1 VKIDST
7 DWPRRSAASE
17 LEIDQLLAEGS
28 PHHAVDDSRLLN
40 HPAIASWVREAY
52 CVLLELQEQPDSK
65 KLLAQLDCVRNEF
78 ERASDAFGTVLL
90 AEQAMLDTARKTHI
104 DRLEQMVAAR
114 QAQVA
119 NLEQA
124 VAQRDARLEQ
134 VVTARDALLE
144 QLEEAA
150 SARKAQVSDLEH
162 AVAQRDALLQQ
173 LEEAAAAQ
181 HAQVAD
187 LEQAVAQRDALVG
200 QLEEAAAAEQALQAQ
215 TSERMREQ
223 RNKLLYRL
231 NKLQT
236 GAAWQLAKPFRS
248 AEYRWPSLVRAIAT
262 LPKLAYW
269 ALTFQLRSRL
279 GVSRQARLLLHTGL
293 FDLPWYLEHNQDIV
307 LNGANPVL
315 HWLVSGWREDR
326 DPSPLFDC
334 SWYLDQN
341 SDVAQAQINPLVH
354 YVQNGACEGRDPNP
368 LFDSDWYLDQNRD
381 VVESQANPLAHYLRA
396 GAREGR
402 DPNPLFDSDWY
413 LDQNRDVVESQAN
426 PLAHYLRVG
435 AREGRDPNPLFDSHW
450 YLEQNPDVAQAQINP
465 LAHYLRGGAD
475 EGRDPSPLFDSHWY
489 LAQNPDVAQAQ
500 LNPLVHYLRSGAC
513 EGRDPNPLFDGAWYL
528 RQHPEL
534 AETKTN
540 PLLHYIINGADGSIS
555 PGPRFDAGNYF
566 TRHKGLIETGMTPLE
581 HFLRR
586 LQDSK
591 PGQHA
596 KRESQPSDSL
606 YHQIYA
612 CYSDSAR
619 HQPSGEYYAPDSDP
633 GLEKTDLPVRI
644 IAFYLPQFHPI
655 AENDEWWGKGFTEWT
670 NVSKAVPQ
678 FEGHYQPRLPG
689 ELGFYDLRVAQVQ
702 RRQTELAR
710 QYGIYGFCYHY
721 YWFAGRR
728 LLERPIEQMLAD
740 SSLDFPFCICWANE
754 NWTRRWDGQENE
766 ILLAQE
772 HSPQSDIQFIEDA
785 AILFRDPR
793 YIRIEGRP
801 LLIVYRVN
809 LLPEP
814 RETVERWRVRCREL
828 AVGEPYLVAA
838 QTFGITD
845 PRPYGFE
852 AAVEFLPPHNT
863 PAEDI
868 TDRVALLNPDYKGR
882 IYSYRSVL
890 DNVLASERSKP
901 YPVFRCASPGWDNE
915 PRKPGGGHIFT
926 GATPRL
932 YAEWIADLGR
942 KTSARSNPNERILF
956 VNAWNEW
963 AEGAYLEPDR
973 RFGYAY
979 LRATAKILRLLA
991 QERPP
996 FEGPGIRWLV
1006 DEPTESG
1013 ARIAVM
1019 AHVYHAERWEDLVAY
1034 LDNIAESFDLFAA
1047 VVHEDDASCVCAS
1060 LPENVE
1066 RCFLGVVPNRGRNIA
1081 SFLAFLRIV
1090 QRLDYEIALRVNT
1103 EGTSMCNGDE
1113 SWKDM
1118 LEKSLGS
1125 RAATS
1130 DILCLLRSE
1139 REIGLIAP
1147 SGHLL
1152 PAESSWGQRGE
1163 AELNLMH
1170 FARLVTEVGLPR
1182 RTRGFCFP
1190 AGPLYWFR
1198 PRALSP
1204 LAALEIEEDDVPS
1217 ESGQADWTIAH
1228 ALEPIVG
1235 LASSTDGW
1243 RIEVTK

>member
-1 VKIDST
+1 MTPKTPDKQPPFT
-7 DWPRRSAASE
+7 GGA
-17 LEIDQLLAEGS
+17 
-28 PHHAVDDSRLLN
+28 SRLLN
-40 HPAIASWVREAY
+40 HPAIASWAREAY
-52 CVLLELQEQPDSK
+52 SVLLELQEHPDSK

-78 ERASDAFGTVLL
+78 EHASDAVGTVLL

-104 DRLEQMVAAR
+104 DRLEQTVAARDARLGQEAAAR

-119 NLEQA
+119 DLEQA

-150 SARKAQVSDLEH
+150 FARQAQVSDLEH
-162 AVAQRDALLQQ
+162 AVAQRDVLLDQ
-173 LEEAAAAQ
+173 LEEAAAARQ
-181 HAQVAD
+181 AQVAD

-200 QLEEAAAAEQALQAQ
+200 QLEEAAAAQQAFQAQ
-215 TSERMREQ
+215 ASERMREQ
-223 RNKLLYRL
+223 RKKLLYRL

-248 AEYRWPSLVRAIAT
+248 AEHRWPSLVRAIAT

-279 GVSRQARLLLHTGL
+279 GASRRADLLLHTGL

-307 LNGANPVL
+307 LNGINPVL
-315 HWLVSGWREDR
+315 HWLLSGWREDR
-326 DPSPLFDC
+326 DPSPLFD
-334 SWYLDQN
+334 SDWYLDQN
-341 SDVAQAQINPLVH
+341 PDVAQAQINPLT
-354 YVQNGACEGRDPNP
+354 
-368 LFDSDWYLDQNRD
+368 
-381 VVESQANPLAHYLRA
+381 HYLQG

-413 LDQNRDVVESQAN
+413 LD
-426 PLAHYLRVG
+426 
-435 AREGRDPNPLFDSHW
+435 
-450 YLEQNPDVAQAQINP
+450 QNPDVAQAQINP

-475 EGRDPSPLFDSHWY
+475 EGRDPNPLFDSDWY
-489 LAQNPDVAQAQ
+489 LDQNPDVAQAQ
-500 LNPLVHYLRSGAC
+500 INPLAHYLRGGADEGRDPNPLFDSDWYLDQNPDVAQAQMNPLVHYLRSGAR
-513 EGRDPNPLFDGAWYL
+513 EGRDPNSLFDGTWYL

-540 PLLHYIINGADGSIS
+540 PLLHYVINGADGSIS
-555 PGPRFDAGNYF
+555 PGPRFDACNYF

-586 LQDSK
+586 LRDSK

-596 KRESQPSDSL
+596 KRESRPSDSL

-633 GLEKTDLPVRI
+633 GLEKTDLPARV

-702 RRQTELAR
+702 RRQAELAR

-766 ILLAQE
+766 VLLAQE

-838 QTFGITD
+838 QTFGIMD

-863 PAEDI
+863 AAEDI

-882 IYSYRSVL
+882 IYSYRSVV

-915 PRKPGGGHIFT
+915 PRKPGKGHIFT

-932 YAEWIADLGR
+932 YAEWIAELGR
-942 KTSARSNPNERILF
+942 KTCARSNPNERILF

-979 LRATAKILRLLA
+979 LRATAKTLRLLA
-991 QERPP
+991 QEHPP
-996 FEGPGIRWLV
+996 FGGLGIRWLS

-1019 AHVYHAERWEDLVAY
+1019 AHVYHAERWEELAAY
-1034 LDNIAESFDLFAA
+1034 LDNIAEPFDLFAA
-1047 VVHEDDASCVCAS
+1047 IVREDDAKCVRAS

-1066 RCFLGVVPNRGRNIA
+1066 RCFLGVVPNRGRDMA
-1081 SFLAFLRIV
+1081 PFLASLRIV
-1090 QRLDYEIALRVNT
+1090 HRLDYEIALRVNT
-1103 EGTSMCNGDE
+1103 EETSMCNGGGE

-1130 DILCLLRSE
+1130 DILYLLRSE
-1139 REIGLIAP
+1139 HEIGLIAA

-1170 FARLVTEVGLPR
+1170 FERLVTEVGLPR

-1190 AGPLYWFR
+1190 AGPVYWFR

-1204 LAALEIEEDDVPS
+1204 LAALEIEEDDAPS
-1217 ESGQADWTIAH
+1217 ESGQADWTIAQ

-1243 RIEVTK
+1243 RIAVTK